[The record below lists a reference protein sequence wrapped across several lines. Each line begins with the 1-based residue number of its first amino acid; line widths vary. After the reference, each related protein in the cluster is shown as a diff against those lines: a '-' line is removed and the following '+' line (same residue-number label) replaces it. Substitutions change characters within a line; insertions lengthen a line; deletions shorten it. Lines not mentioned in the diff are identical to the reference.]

1 MFEGQKCLVIGSG
14 ISGMGAVSLLKH
26 FGAQIILYDSKE
38 NMTKE
43 ELIKKLGELSPGVTC
58 VTGELP
64 REIEES
70 VQHVVLSPGV
80 PVDLPL
86 VE

>member
-70 VQHVVLSPGV
+70 V
-80 PVDLPL
+80 
-86 VE
+86 